1 MKDKELESYFKLQS
15 GPLLTDVMAGHY
27 SPLEYY
33 FIDKNT
39 IKVKIEPEEKALYA
53 LWKRADKDFVK
64 LCGYSTFSEFF
75 DKEGYFQV
83 AASKNEINNMDNYV
97 IAHVIPDA
105 LYKVRFDDELHIRIN
120 ANKRHGCV
128 EATVKLTEKELGNDV
143 FEGNEFSLKKFA
155 CEYNGNSA
163 IRAID
168 EISGR
173 GWFEKHETEAAF
185 LNSFAAID
193 AYING
198 DDYKPLNPYDPDY
211 YHNVCKLD
219 RDVDG
224 YGRYEVGKRP
234 EATLFFIRDSDNM
247 TYSMVK
253 PSLGKNIDFFPT
265 YGDVSEKACEEVS
278 YRKANILLEALLNKQ
293 PCLQE

>member
-1 MKDKELESYFKLQS
+1 M
-15 GPLLTDVMAGHY
+15 
-27 SPLEYY
+27 
-33 FIDKNT
+33 
-39 IKVKIEPEEKALYA
+39 LY
-53 LWKRADKDFVK
+53 
-64 LCGYSTFSEFF
+64 FSEFF

-168 EISGR
+168 ENSGR
-173 GWFEKHETEAAF
+173 GWFEENETTATF
-185 LNSFAAID
+185 LNSFAAIR
-193 AYING
+193 AYINSE
-198 DDYKPLNPYDPDY
+198 DHKPLNPYDPNY
-211 YHNVCKLD
+211 YHNICQLN
-219 RDVDG
+219 RYIDG
-224 YGRYEVGKRP
+224 YDRYEVGKNP

-293 PCLQE
+293 PCLQDSDFTYQYRREWTPEQIKKNRVGVDFAFDRIETIEGNSIYIDDLPPLEELSSGKAFERKK